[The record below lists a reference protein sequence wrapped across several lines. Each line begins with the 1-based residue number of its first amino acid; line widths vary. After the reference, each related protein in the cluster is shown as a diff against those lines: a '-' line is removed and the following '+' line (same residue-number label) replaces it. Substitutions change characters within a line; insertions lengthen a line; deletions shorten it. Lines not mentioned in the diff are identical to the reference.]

1 MCSMGTIYDACLLVW
16 HHRLVAHAAGVSLAR
31 LVSLHSN
38 RLVGLASL
46 GLHLRWLCRGL
57 GLLVGLLLS
66 RGRRL
71 GLALLVA
78 LLLRECRLVPL
89 GDDLRVLLLLLLLVG
104 GRTVSRGIIIFDGRL
119 LVSDDFVSRDGI
131 ISDGRL
137 AMRHL
142 CGGGGRH
149 AHGHADRETQVS
161 AIAGAW
167 G

>member
-1 MCSMGTIYDACLLVW
+1 MGTIYDACLFVW
-16 HHRLVAHAAGVSLAR
+16 HHRLVAHAAGASLAR
-31 LVSLHSN
+31 LISLHSN

-46 GLHLRWLCRGL
+46 GLHLRWLCCGL

-104 GRTVSRGIIIFDGRL
+104 GRTVSRDGIVFDSRDGL
-119 LVSDDFVSRDGI
+119 VSRDNI